1 MIWFIA
7 GCVLFGVILTST
19 GKSLVKDLKRQKE
32 DRRIYGYVRG
42 TGDDWDVGGWI
53 LMNLLV
59 SILIA
64 IAVLVCNITSAA
76 AIWNF
81 APDSHEY
88 YVKND
93 FEIVAMQDNLNTN
106 GRFYLTHGMI
116 ETDLYYFYMRE
127 TSRGLKQGKM
137 PANNTYITYTED
149 TPHVEYYETRF
160 KEDVKWVD
168 LFTLNDRCYVES
180 YYRAYVPTGTVQE
193 DFYVDLK

>member
-7 GCVLFGVILTST
+7 GCVLFGVILIST
-19 GKSLVKDLKRQKE
+19 GRDLIKDIKREREYK
-32 DRRIYGYVRG
+32 RKYGYTAERY
-42 TGDDWDVGGWI
+42 DEWDVGGWI
-53 LMNLLV
+53 LLNLLAA
-59 SILIA
+59 LGIA
-64 IAVLVCNITSAA
+64 FAIFFCNITSAA
-76 AIWNF
+76 VIWKF
-81 APDSHEY
+81 APDTHEY

-116 ETDLYYFYMRE
+116 DTDLYYFYMRE
-127 TSRGLKQGKM
+127 TSKGLKQGKM
-137 PANNTYITYTED
+137 PAHSTYITYTED

-160 KEDVKWVD
+160 KEDAKWVD
-168 LFTLNDRCYVES
+168 WFTLNDRCYVES